1 MTHIRIQLQ
10 KIIRGKGL
18 LTAALLLAMTGFAS
32 VAGATYSLPAYRAV
46 TWEGNVGVK
55 NDIPSRSTVY
65 KTLNPSGGDDT
76 SAIQGAITA
85 CPADQIVQLGK
96 GTFNVSSP
104 ITVKSNMTLRGA
116 GMGSTI
122 IKGKAGMGGAY
133 LVGIKGGPTLGAAV
147 GLVGGMSK
155 GSSTIT
161 TSAPHGWAAG
171 DIILVDQLNAPQD
184 DPPVKNIGSNNAAC
198 TWCGRSSGTRSLGQM
213 VKVAATP
220 TSTTATLEMPL
231 YWNYEASLS
240 PQAVKLSSMV
250 TNAGIERLT
259 VDNRASGSSSQA
271 SDGGTILLRGTAN
284 SWLVDVEAIGA
295 WETMVRMYGTYRTT
309 VRGGKFHT
317 GVSPTG
323 SSQYCMWLGPYA
335 SANLIENNQMYNL
348 TSGVMLNGAT
358 SGNVI
363 GYNYITAISMSDRL
377 SWNMSAIGTHGAH
390 PMMNLIE
397 GNYIEGARLRNDNV
411 WGSSSHNTLFRNR
424 SAVDSNRSSGAWDV
438 DLHSAQQYYSMVG
451 NVFGWVGVE
460 TVYELQNMNLSGQKS
475 IYRFG
480 YMSDGDG
487 SSSGNDSL
495 VYSTSLRHGN
505 WDSVTNGT
513 VWEGAEDQTLPAS
526 LYLSGKPSWW
536 GSMQWPCIGPDVK
549 PLYPA
554 SPGAGK
560 GTPWGTAK
568 PRLSPPVL
576 VSVQ

>member
-1 MTHIRIQLQ
+1 MTQERSRNNIFRKSFLGIA
-10 KIIRGKGL
+10 L
-18 LTAALLLAMTGFAS
+18 LAALTGFAPT
-32 VAGATYSLPAYRAV
+32 AEATFSLPAYRAIK
-46 TWEGNVGVK
+46 WEGNVGVK
-55 NDIPSRSTVY
+55 NDIPSRTTVY
-65 KTLNPSGGDDT
+65 KTLTPSGGDDT
-76 SAIQGAITA
+76 SAIQGAINA
-85 CPADQIVQLGK
+85 CPADQVVLLAK

-116 GMGSTI
+116 GMGATI

-133 LVGIKGGPTLGAAV
+133 LVGIKGSGPALGTAV
-147 GLVGGMSK
+147 GLVGGMAK

-161 TSAPHGWAAG
+161 TATPHGWTAG
-171 DIILVDQLNAPQD
+171 DIILVDQLNSSKA
-184 DPPVKNIGSNNAAC
+184 DPPVNNVGSNNAAC

-213 VKVAATP
+213 VKVVATP

-231 YWNYEASLS
+231 YWNYDSSLS
-240 PQAVKLSSMV
+240 PQAVKLSSLV

-259 VDNRASGSSSQA
+259 VDNTASGNSAQA
-271 SDGGTILLRGTAN
+271 SDGGTILIRGTDN
-284 SWLVDVEAIGA
+284 SWLLEVEAIGA
-295 WETMVRMYGTYRTT
+295 WETMVRMYGTYRNT
-309 VRGGKFHT
+309 VRGGKFHE
-317 GVSPTG
+317 GVSPSGT
-323 SSQYCMWLGPYA
+323 SQYCMWLSPYA

-363 GYNYITAISMSDRL
+363 SYNYITAISMSDRL
-377 SWNMSAIGTHGAH
+377 TWNMSAIGTHGAH

-397 GNYIEGARLRNDNV
+397 GNYIEGVRLRNDDV

-424 SAVDSNRSSGAWDV
+424 SAVDKNRPSGSWDV
-438 DLHSAQQYYSMVG
+438 DLHNQQQYYSMIG

-480 YMSDGDG
+480 YASDGDG
-487 SSSGNDSL
+487 AATGNDPL
-495 VYSTSLRHGN
+495 VYSTSMRHAN

-513 VWEGAEDQTLPAS
+513 VWEGSEDRTLPAS
-526 LYLSGKPSWW
+526 LYLSSKPSWW

-549 PLYPA
+549 PMYPT
-554 SPGAGK
+554 SPGAGN

-568 PRLSPPVL
+568 PRLSPPTL
-576 VSVQ
+576 ISVQ